1 MMFNQNLKHDETKKC
16 RWVSSNFVIRDHFY
30 LYHVWLLDN
39 LYLFFRPWLWI
50 ESRKNNLNAQCISL
64 CVFAFENVAFDR
76 LSLTWHMITSKT
88 HYISFNSILF
98 GSVLFHSIRLYVCLE
113 QVCKY
118 MRSFAICI
126 ILLLNAIPLEHV
138 NERYMTLSIKITKSH
153 IVLFFIKSSCQSESF
168 KFLINCLKLQHCNT
182 VGNYPASDC
191 FFFNW
196 R

>member
-1 MMFNQNLKHDETKKC
+1 MMKLKSADGFLQISWFEFTFIYTTFDC
-16 RWVSSNFVIRDHFY
+16 
-30 LYHVWLLDN
+30 
-39 LYLFFRPWLWI
+39 WI
-50 ESRKNNLNAQCISL
+50 ICTCFLGHGYGLKVEKTTWMRNASL
-64 CVFAFENVAFDR
+64 CVCVR
-76 LSLTWHMITSKT
+76 LKMWRLTWHMITSKT

-153 IVLFFIKSSCQSESF
+153 IVLFFYQVELSKRI
-168 KFLINCLKLQHCNT
+168 I
-182 VGNYPASDC
+182 
-191 FFFNW
+191 
-196 R
+196 